1 MDVAS
6 NPFRPG
12 AGTRPP
18 ELVGRDSL
26 FTSFDNA
33 LGRARSCRP
42 GKSQFVVGL
51 RGVGKTV
58 LLNEFQRR
66 AEHGGDSVAYL
77 EATEE
82 GSFRNLLASKLRGLL
97 LRKSSGGVAKR
108 AYTRA
113 LQALKSFALTFP
125 DGTTIQVGVEAMP
138 GLADSG
144 VLADDLTDL
153 LVTLGEAFRDD
164 GSALVIVI
172 DELQYLNEDE
182 LGSIIMA
189 VHRTNQL
196 DLPVLVV
203 GAGLPQLPGLAGE
216 ARSYAERLFDYPELG
231 ALTPK
236 DARAALD
243 APARDAGAVFSDEA
257 LTEIFEQS
265 LGYPYFLQEWGYH
278 VWGSAATQRIDLD
291 DVEAAAPL
299 VRQQL
304 DNNFFRVRLDRL
316 TPKEREYMAAMAA
329 LGPGP
334 HRSGDVATQLGVQVQ
349 SIAPRRSALI
359 KKGMIYSPSH
369 GDTAFTVPMFDEFMR
384 RQEA

>member
-1 MDVAS
+1 M
-6 NPFRPG
+6 
-12 AGTRPP
+12 
-18 ELVGRDSL
+18 
-26 FTSFDNA
+26 
-33 LGRARSCRP
+33 
-42 GKSQFVVGL
+42 
-51 RGVGKTV
+51 
-58 LLNEFQRR
+58 
-66 AEHGGDSVAYL
+66 AYL

-82 GSFRNLLASKLRGLL
+82 GSFRSLLASKLRGLL
-97 LRKSSGGVAKR
+97 LRKSAGGVAKR
-108 AYTRA
+108 AYTTA
-113 LQALKSFALTFP
+113 LQALKSFAWTLP

-153 LVTLGEAFRDD
+153 LVTLGEAFKED

-231 ALTPK
+231 ALTPI

-243 APARDAGAVFSDEA
+243 APAREAGAVFSEEA
-257 LTEIFEQS
+257 LTAIYERS

-278 VWGSAATQRIDLD
+278 VWGSAATQRIDLA

-316 TPKEREYMAAMAA
+316 TPKEREYMAAMAV

-384 RQEA
+384 RQGA

>member
-18 ELVGRDSL
+18 QLVGRDAL
-26 FTSFDNA
+26 LKSFDDT
-33 LGRARSCRP
+33 LGRTRACRP
-42 GKSQFVVGL
+42 GKSQLVVGL

-66 AEHGGDSVAYL
+66 AEQANASVAYL

-82 GSFRNLLASKLRGLL
+82 GSFRNLLASKLRALL
-97 LRKSSGGVAKR
+97 LRKSAGGIAKR
-108 AYTRA
+108 AYTTA
-113 LQALKSFALTFP
+113 LQALKSFAMTLP

-153 LVTLGEAFRDD
+153 FVTVGEAFKDE

-216 ARSYAERLFDYPELG
+216 ARSYSERLFDYPELG
-231 ALTPK
+231 PLTPAE
-236 DARAALD
+236 ARAALD
-243 APARDAGAVFSDEA
+243 GPARDAGAVFSQGALEA
-257 LTEIFEQS
+257 VVDRS

-278 VWGSAATQRIDLD
+278 VWGSAASQHIDTA
-291 DVEAAAPL
+291 DVDAAAPL

-304 DNNFFRVRLDRL
+304 DKNFFRVRLDRL
-316 TPKEREYMAAMAA
+316 TPKEREYMAAMAT

-334 HRSGDVATQLGVQVQ
+334 HRSGDIATELGVQVQ
-349 SIAPRRSALI
+349 SVAPRRSALI

-369 GDTAFTVPMFDEFMR
+369 GDTAFTVPMFDDFMR
-384 RQEA
+384 RQYA

>member
-18 ELVGRDSL
+18 ELVGRDAL
-26 FTSFDNA
+26 LTAFDNA

-66 AEHGGDSVAYL
+66 AERSGASVAYL

-82 GSFRNLLASKLRGLL
+82 GSFRSLLASKLRGLL
-97 LRKSSGGVAKR
+97 LRKSAGGVAKR
-108 AYTRA
+108 AYTTA
-113 LQALKSFALTFP
+113 LQALKSFAWTLP

-153 LVTLGEAFRDD
+153 LVTLGEAFKED

-203 GAGLPQLPGLAGE
+203 GAGLPQLPAMAGE
-216 ARSYAERLFDYPELG
+216 ARSYAERLFDFPELG
-231 ALTPK
+231 ALTPIE
-236 DARAALD
+236 ARAALD
-243 APARDAGAVFSDEA
+243 APAREAGAVFSDEA
-257 LTEIFEQS
+257 LTAIFGRS

-278 VWGSAATQRIDLD
+278 VWGSAATQRIDLA
-291 DVEAAAPL
+291 DVEAAAPV

-316 TPKEREYMAAMAA
+316 TPKEREYMAAMAV

-384 RQEA
+384 RQET

>member
-18 ELVGRDSL
+18 ELVGRDTL
-26 FTSFDNA
+26 LKNFDDT
-33 LGRARSCRP
+33 LGRTRACKP

-66 AEHGGDSVAYL
+66 AERAGASVAYL

-82 GSFRNLLASKLRGLL
+82 GSFRNLLSSKLRALL
-97 LRKSSGGVAKR
+97 LRKSEGGVAKR

-113 LQALKSFALTFP
+113 LQALKSFAVTLP

-153 LVTLGEAFRDD
+153 LETLGEAFREE
-164 GSALVIVI
+164 GSALVVVI
-172 DELQYLNEDE
+172 DELQYLNEEE

-189 VHRTNQL
+189 VHRTNQR

-216 ARSYAERLFDYPELG
+216 ARSYAERLFDFPEVA
-231 ALTPK
+231 ALTPA
-236 DARAALD
+236 DARAAID
-243 APARDAGAVFSDEA
+243 GPARDAGAVFSDDA
-257 LTEIFEQS
+257 LESIVERS
-265 LGYPYFLQEWGYH
+265 SGYPYFLQEWGYH
-278 VWGSAATQRIDLD
+278 VWDSAATKQIGLG

-316 TPKEREYMAAMAA
+316 TPKEREYMAAMAT

-334 HRSGDVATQLGVQVQ
+334 HRSGDIAAELGVLVQ

-369 GDTAFTVPMFDEFMR
+369 GDTAFTVPMFDEFMS
-384 RQEA
+384 RQQR

>member
-66 AEHGGDSVAYL
+66 AEPAGASVAYL

>member
-26 FTSFDNA
+26 LTSFDDA
-33 LGRARSCRP
+33 LGRARACRP

-66 AEHGGDSVAYL
+66 AEAAGASVAYL

-82 GSFRNLLASKLRGLL
+82 GSFRSLLASKLRGLL
-97 LRKSSGGVAKR
+97 LRKSAGGVARR
-108 AYTRA
+108 AYTTA
-113 LQALKSFALTFP
+113 LQALKSFAWTLP

-153 LVTLGEAFRDD
+153 LVTLGEAFKEE

-172 DELQYLNEDE
+172 DELQYLNQDE

-231 ALTPK
+231 ALTQE

>member
-18 ELVGRDSL
+18 QLVGRETL
-26 FTSFDNA
+26 LKSFDDT
-33 LGRARSCRP
+33 LSRTRACRP
-42 GKSQFVVGL
+42 GKSQLVVGL

-66 AEHGGDSVAYL
+66 AERADAAVAYL

-82 GSFRNLLASKLRGLL
+82 GSLRNLLASKLRALL
-97 LRKSSGGVAKR
+97 LRKSAGGIAKR
-108 AYTRA
+108 AYTTA
-113 LQALKSFALTFP
+113 LRALKSFAMTLP

-153 LVTLGEAFRDD
+153 FVTVGEAFKDE

-172 DELQYLNEDE
+172 DELQYLNEEE

-216 ARSYAERLFDYPELG
+216 ARSYSERLFDYPELG
-231 ALTPK
+231 PLTPAE
-236 DARAALD
+236 ARAALD
-243 APARDAGAVFSDEA
+243 TPARDAGAVFSQDA
-257 LTEIFEQS
+257 LDAVVERS

-278 VWGSAATQRIDLD
+278 VWGSAASQHIDIA
-291 DVEAAAPL
+291 DVDAAAPL

-304 DNNFFRVRLDRL
+304 DKNFFRVRLDRL
-316 TPKEREYMAAMAA
+316 TPKEREYMAAMAV

-334 HRSGDVATQLGVQVQ
+334 HRSGDISTELGVQVQ
-349 SIAPRRSALI
+349 SVAPRRSALI

-369 GDTAFTVPMFDEFMR
+369 GDTAFTVPMFDDFMR

>member
-66 AEHGGDSVAYL
+66 AEHAGASVAYL

>member
-1 MDVAS
+1 
-6 NPFRPG
+6 
-12 AGTRPP
+12 
-18 ELVGRDSL
+18 
-26 FTSFDNA
+26 
-33 LGRARSCRP
+33 
-42 GKSQFVVGL
+42 
-51 RGVGKTV
+51 
-58 LLNEFQRR
+58 
-66 AEHGGDSVAYL
+66 
-77 EATEE
+77 
-82 GSFRNLLASKLRGLL
+82 
-97 LRKSSGGVAKR
+97 
-108 AYTRA
+108 
-113 LQALKSFALTFP
+113 
-125 DGTTIQVGVEAMP
+125 MP